1 MRPLLLADLDVAA
14 RVLLALPETERDGE
28 MSDLVATAED
38 ADRHRQ
44 ATGSLLPG
52 AGDGSL
58 LSAALLR
65 QRAEPGLADP
75 LYRGCLL
82 AVLKALDGL

>member
-58 LSAALLR
+58 LSGR
-65 QRAEPGLADP
+65 RAEPGLADP